1 MGAARRLRWGAIAI
15 LGVLAAAACSG
26 GADSGGRDDV
36 AVAAATGAAAPAQ
49 EGDEAADGGVGGDTT
64 GDDVV
69 AAATEAAAEEPGQA
83 PLPDPGFA
91 ATGER
96 IIKEGTVTITV
107 EPGAF
112 DRAFQAVIQRA
123 QALGGHV
130 VASAS
135 STDAE
140 GLVTGTVTV
149 RVPVAVYEDL
159 LTGLGDVGAVTD
171 RSVSSQDVTAQYVD
185 LESRLR
191 HLRAQEA
198 FYLDLLG
205 RAAGVP
211 DAIAV
216 QQQLD
221 GIQGQIEQITGQ
233 RNLLEDRTTF
243 STLAVELVEQGADA
257 SVLEGDEPEREGLA
271 RYWDVARETLVGVVG
286 TLLVVLLFLAPFL
299 AIAVVGWFGWRA
311 VRPRRRATL
320 TARAEPPDR
329 EPHAAHDTADM
340 G

>member
-1 MGAARRLRWGAIAI
+1 MGGARKLGWLLVAIA
-15 LGVLAAAACSG
+15 GVLAAAACSG
-26 GADSGGRDDV
+26 GG
-36 AVAAATGAAAPAQ
+36 AATNASSATDAAAAP
-49 EGDEAADGGVGGDTT
+49 EGEADPAAFGAGGATAAPTEAAEAADST
-64 GDDVV
+64 
-69 AAATEAAAEEPGQA
+69 AQEPGQA

-96 IIKEGTVTITV
+96 IIKEGTVTITL

-112 DRAFQAVIQRA
+112 DQGFQAVIQRA

-130 VASAS
+130 VASSS
-135 STDAE
+135 STDTE

-159 LTGLGDVGAVTD
+159 LTGLGDVGTVTD

-205 RAAGVP
+205 RAASVQ

-233 RNLLEDRTTF
+233 LNLLEDRTTF

-257 SVLEGDEPEREGLA
+257 STLTSDEPEREGLA
-271 RYWDVARETLVGVVG
+271 HSWDVARETLVGVLG

-299 AIAVVGWFGWRA
+299 VIAVLAWFGWRA
-311 VRPRRRATL
+311 LRPRRGATL
-320 TARAEPPDR
+320 TARAEPPPDR
-329 EPHAAHDTADM
+329 EPHGAHDTADM